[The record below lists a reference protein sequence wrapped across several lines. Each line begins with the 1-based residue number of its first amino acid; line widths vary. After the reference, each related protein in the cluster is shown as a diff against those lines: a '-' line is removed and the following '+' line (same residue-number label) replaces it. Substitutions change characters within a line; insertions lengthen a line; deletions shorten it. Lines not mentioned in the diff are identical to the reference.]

1 MYKNPKGIIC
11 ISGKFVDMA

>member
-11 ISGKFVDMA
+11 ISGKLVDMA